1 MSGAGILREERIGGQ
16 RLILG
21 DCLQVMQGL
30 PPASVDMIWTDPPYG
45 HSNHDGDLNARLNDH
60 REITSK
66 PIANDD
72 ADGMRRVVD
81 GMLREAVRVLRDD
94 CCCCCC
100 CGGGGG
106 PKPTFAWVADRMD
119 REGLSFFHS
128 VIWDKKNPGLGWRYR
143 RQHEMVMV
151 AHKAGAKLL
160 WADDEVAQRNIISIM
175 PPRER
180 QHPNEK
186 PLALMDTFIR
196 LHTKPGQMILDPF
209 MGSGGTLVS
218 AERLGRRGI
227 GIELDPG
234 YFETA
239 CRRVDEAARQ
249 PALFYPA
256 PPPAPVQEGFDL

>member
-1 MSGAGILREERIGGQ
+1 MTILREERIGGQ

-21 DCLQVMQGL
+21 DCLAVMAEM
-30 PPASVDMIWTDPPYG
+30 PAASVDMIWTDPPYG

-60 REITSK
+60 RNLQSA

-72 ADGMRRVVD
+72 ADGMRRVMD

-100 CGGGGG
+100 CCCGGGG

-160 WADDEVAQRNIISIM
+160 WANDEVAHRNIIAVM
-175 PPRER
+175 PPRDR

-186 PLALMDTFIR
+186 PLELMEIFLR
-196 LHTKPGQMILDPF
+196 LHTTQGQVVLDPF
-209 MGSGGTLVS
+209 MGSGGTLV
-218 AERLGRRGI
+218 AAQKMGRAGI
-227 GIELDPG
+227 GIELDPEH
-234 YFETA
+234 FETA

-249 PALFYPA
+249 PDLLIPQ
-256 PPPAPVQEGFDL
+256 PKPQPVQEGFDL